1 MANIFIQ
8 RKHQLPTKELKSK
21 IDSIM
26 VDLQSEVE
34 FQSQWESEQEFSF
47 RRKGAKG
54 RIEIDDSNFSLN
66 LNLGIMF
73 RALKGQIEK
82 RIIGVVDQYII

>member
-1 MANIFIQ
+1 MANIHIQ
-8 RKHQLPTKELKSK
+8 RKHQFSMQELKSK

-26 VDLQSEVE
+26 VELKDEIE
-34 FQSQWESEQEFSF
+34 FQSEWESDLEFSF

-54 RIEIDDSNFSLN
+54 RIEIDDSKFELN

-73 RALKGQIEK
+73 RALKSQIEK
-82 RIIGVVDQYII
+82 RIIGVVDQYIV